1 MKKVWIHMGYPKCF
15 STSLQTV
22 FFGKHPEIAYGGVGI
37 GDHLSY
43 ANKDLEFVF
52 ESLLQHANHTFYNEH
67 FDQGK
72 KIIDDFISASDKPTV
87 FSLETLIF
95 PFSSLDLETIT
106 ERIHQLFADYDIQIL
121 LVIREQLGFLKS
133 LYGEFIRMG
142 YPEKFS
148 TFIQWVWGYR
158 DRNFWE
164 LLNYP
169 VTLDI
174 LNREFGEKNIHVEF
188 FENIKKD
195 PSVEINNR
203 FSNLL
208 GISNLNLNIWNEYP
222 SLKIE
227 EQANLLQIN
236 QEFRRGM
243 GENVLHPFLNHHS
256 RVVLERLESG
266 YTNEQ
271 VFENVLSKRLAM
283 VKMNGIPQ
291 QPYENFYQLSEI
303 TTKILEKMKEG
314 WKVSNKNLPSSIGP
328 LPDAF
333 ISQ

>member
-22 FFGKHPEIAYGGVGI
+22 FFEKHPEIAYGGVGI

-52 ESLLQHANHTFYNEH
+52 ESLLQHANKTFYNQH
-67 FDQGK
+67 FTEAK
-72 KIIDDFISASDKPTV
+72 KVIDDFISKSDNCTV

-106 ERIHQLFADYDIQIL
+106 ERIHELFADYDIQIF
-121 LVIREQLGFLKS
+121 LVIREQYSFLKS

-148 TFIQWVWGYR
+148 TFIQWIWGYR

-169 VTLDI
+169 GVLQI
-174 LNREFGEKNIHVEF
+174 LNNEFGEKNIHVEF
-188 FENIKKD
+188 FENIKKN
-195 PSVEINNR
+195 PSVEINER
-203 FSNLL
+203 VSKLL
-208 GISNLNLNIWNEYP
+208 GISNRNLNIWNEYP
-222 SLKIE
+222 SLKVE

-291 QPYENFYQLSEI
+291 QPYEDFYKLSEI
-303 TTKILEKMKEG
+303 TENILKKMQEEWG
-314 WKVSNKNLPSSIGP
+314 TSNNKLSSSLGELPE
-328 LPDAF
+328 AF
-333 ISQ
+333 LS